1 MKNNTH
7 KSHSKYNKIGFLP
20 GDIFIA
26 ASILLIAA
34 VMFISF
40 ALGGRDRAD
49 RAACIYIDGELFQQI
64 PFGDETE
71 DIQLEINRDGIE
83 MVIEISDGSV
93 KIRSSN
99 CKNQNCVKTA
109 GINSPNQ
116 IIACMPNGVYI
127 LIESDVD
134 NTTPEFDAVIG

>member
-1 MKNNTH
+1 MKNA
-7 KSHSKYNKIGFLP
+7 KYNKIGFLA

-26 ASILLIAA
+26 VIVLLIAA
-34 VMFISF
+34 ALFISF
-40 ALGGRDRAD
+40 ALSGRDKAD
-49 RAACIYIDGELFQQI
+49 RAACVYIDGELFQKI
-64 PFGDETE
+64 PLDEINAE
-71 DIQLEINRDGIE
+71 AVELEINQDGIE
-83 MVIEISDGSV
+83 MIIEISDGVV
-93 KIRSSN
+93 KIQRSN

-134 NTTPEFDAVIG
+134 NTKPEFDAVIG